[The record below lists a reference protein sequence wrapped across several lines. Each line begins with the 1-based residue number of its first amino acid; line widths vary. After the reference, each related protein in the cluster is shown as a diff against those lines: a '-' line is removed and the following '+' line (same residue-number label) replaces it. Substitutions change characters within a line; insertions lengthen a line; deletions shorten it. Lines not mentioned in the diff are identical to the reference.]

1 MRSLKISVA
10 DGCENLFFSNLPQQL
25 QQVNLMRRRMNTS
38 LNITLENFQQVIV
51 QDSQE
56 KLVMIEFWA
65 EGHAPSQEIAPVLA
79 NIANRYPDTLLHAR
93 VDCQAQPEIVQ
104 QFGVRGLP
112 TVILVKEGQPV
123 DGFAGPQ
130 NEAQIIDLLSKHL
143 PKAEDELLI
152 QAHELISEGNYQQAY
167 TLAKQASAL
176 DNKRADIK
184 LILADCQVE
193 LGQVSQAKT
202 LLATIGLVDQDA
214 LYKSILGKIEL
225 AEQAAESPEIIALQE
240 QLAAAPDNL
249 ELKVK
254 LAVQLHQ
261 ANQVEEALA
270 LALAVLIK
278 DLNFGDAKK
287 LTLDMINALPD
298 GDPLKSKYRRKV
310 YSLLY

>member
-1 MRSLKISVA
+1 
-10 DGCENLFFSNLPQQL
+10 
-25 QQVNLMRRRMNTS
+25 MNTS
-38 LNITLENFQQVIV
+38 ININLENFQQVIL
-51 QDSQE
+51 QDSQD

-65 EGHAPSQEIAPVLA
+65 EGHPPSQEIAPLLA
-79 NIANRYPDTLLHAR
+79 NVAAKYPDTLLHAR

-130 NEAQIIDLLSKHL
+130 DESQIIELLDKHL
-143 PKAEDELLI
+143 PKAEDGLII
-152 QAHELISEGNYQQAY
+152 QAQELISKGNYQQAY
-167 TLAKQASAL
+167 TLAKQAHDL
-176 DNKRADIK
+176 DDRRADIK
-184 LILADCQVE
+184 LLLADCQVE
-193 LGQVSQAKT
+193 IGQVNQAKA

-225 AEQAAESPEIIALQE
+225 AEQAAESPEIIALQAE
-240 QLAAAPDNL
+240 LAADPDNL
-249 ELKVK
+249 ELKIR

-261 ANQVEEALA
+261 ANQVEEALE
-270 LALAVLIK
+270 LALAVLLK

-298 GDPLKSKYRRKV
+298 GDPLKSKFRRKI